1 MSRFA
6 LSAAFK
12 AKCMPQ
18 WSAVVLVSRAAGS
31 QSANPHPWHGNIV
44 CRGNCPVCIPLICT
58 KLTGLGTNIHVVGEA
73 PQSFE
78 REIDR
83 GAVVRIDL
91 ISGKAAVQV
100 VLKVLELLLSSKL
113 VHYDL
118 ERTRCVR

>member
-1 MSRFA
+1 
-6 LSAAFK
+6 
-12 AKCMPQ
+12 
-18 WSAVVLVSRAAGS
+18 
-31 QSANPHPWHGNIV
+31 
-44 CRGNCPVCIPLICT
+44 
-58 KLTGLGTNIHVVGEA
+58 VGEA